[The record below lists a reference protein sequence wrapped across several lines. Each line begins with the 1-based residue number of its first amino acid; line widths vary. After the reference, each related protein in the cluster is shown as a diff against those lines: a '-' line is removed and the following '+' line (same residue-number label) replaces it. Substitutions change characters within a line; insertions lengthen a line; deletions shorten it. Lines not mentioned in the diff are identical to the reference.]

1 MAFHKDMGCNTLNN
15 ICKTKYSDD
24 ALAMTGCLVG
34 RVVASATAGRVVFAF
49 DFRVGQIVA
58 RHLKSCPLYGNNLT
72 PYYMGLITQMSYH
85 AGMCSSAYPFA
96 DKSREVVSDFQI
108 ILLTQRNLLFVVVCL
123 SVFSVFCCAIDLP
136 SNSCR
141 SAGVLEN
148 T

>member
-1 MAFHKDMGCNTLNN
+1 MFLEINQN
-15 ICKTKYSDD
+15 ISG
-24 ALAMTGCLVG
+24 LPRWSSG
-34 RVVASATAGRVVFAF
+34 RKCDCRTSV
-49 DFRVGQIVA
+49 VA